1 MLSGFQ
7 LQCGGYGSIPSVMHP
22 TFNNPQA
29 IEELQ
34 NALNV
39 NSDLVCLN
47 KDVMKSMIDI
57 EKYTKDNINSDGL
70 TSKDTSNF
78 LLGLPTET
86 DNTFQQGQT
95 SNTPITYTLT
105 YNQNSSNYY
114 TNAEIS
120 PVMALLVDSTF
131 SIQIRPDGAP
141 PICEIGSYDITS
153 PVIVHQQAAK
163 SSQK

>member
-7 LQCGGYGSIPSVMHP
+7 LQCGGYGAIPSIMHP
-22 TFNNPQA
+22 TFNDPNS

-47 KDVMKSMIDI
+47 KAVMKSMVDT
-57 EKYTKDNINSDGL
+57 EKYTKDDVNSDGL
-70 TSKDTSNF
+70 CSNDATNF
-78 LLGLPTET
+78 LIGLPTET

-105 YNQNSSNYY
+105 YNQASNNYY
-114 TNAEIS
+114 KDAEIS

-141 PICEIGSYDITS
+141 PICELGSYDITS
-153 PVIVHQQAAK
+153 PVIVQQ
-163 SSQK
+163 

>member
-22 TFNNPQA
+22 TFNNPHA

-47 KDVMKSMIDI
+47 KDVMKSMVDTDT
-57 EKYTKDNINSDGL
+57 YSSQDMNADGL
-70 TSKDTSNF
+70 YSNDATNF
-78 LLGLPTET
+78 LIGLPTET

-95 SNTPITYTLT
+95 SNTPITYTLNYSQGT
-105 YNQNSSNYY
+105 NNYY
-114 TNAEIS
+114 KHAEIS
-120 PVMALLVDSTF
+120 PMMALLVDSTF

-153 PVIVHQQAAK
+153 PIVVQ
-163 SSQK
+163 